1 MILILSRVR
10 KIAINANRIAPKIKL
25 ELDSFQAKIAIETP
39 DKKIKKY
46 RIKALLNTKTIV
58 VNIYNNIFYI
68 IVQVNALEI

>member
-1 MILILSRVR
+1 MQI
-10 KIAINANRIAPKIKL
+10 